1 MAIDEKER
9 LRRWRLVLGKD
20 AQAGLCGGG
29 SGKAGD
35 GTGVGDGFPLDGR
48 DMGMD
53 GVLEALYDSE
63 RSAGLGSSSPQVAR
77 WLGDIRTYFPS
88 STVRIMQQD
97 ALERLQL
104 TQMLLEPEMLESVDA
119 DVHLVATLLSLS
131 KVIPEKTKDTARQV
145 VRKVVSELERK
156 LTNPLI
162 QAVRGSL
169 NRATHTSRPRHNE
182 IDWHR
187 TIRANLKNYLPE
199 YGTIIAERLIGH
211 GHKSS
216 SLRDIVLCVDQS
228 GSMAAS
234 VVYSGI
240 FGAVLASIKAV
251 STRMVVF
258 DTAVVDLTD
267 DLQDPV
273 DLLFG
278 TQLGGGT
285 DINRALTYCQ
295 QIITR
300 PAQTILVLI
309 TDLYEGGSRQEM
321 LRRAAELVASGVQVM
336 CLLALSDRGAPGFD
350 QHNAAAFAT
359 MGIPAFACTPDLFPD
374 LMAAAIQRQDLGLWA
389 AKNDIV
395 TARGEES

>member
-9 LRRWRLVLGKD
+9 LRRWRLVLGKS
-20 AQAGLCGGG
+20 AEEGLCGG
-29 SGKAGD
+29 AG
-35 GTGVGDGFPLDGR
+35 GNGIGEGLELSSR
-48 DMGMD
+48 DQGMD
-53 GVLEALYDSE
+53 DVLEALYDTD
-63 RSAGLGSSSPQVAR
+63 RSAGLGSSSPKVAR

-88 STVRIMQQD
+88 STVRLMQQD
-97 ALERLQL
+97 ALQRLNL

-131 KVIPEKTKDTARQV
+131 RVIPSKTKDTARQV
-145 VRKVVSELERK
+145 VRKVVEELERK
-156 LTNPLI
+156 LANPLI

-169 NRATHTSRPRHNE
+169 NRAIHTRRPRANE
-182 IDWHR
+182 IDWDR

-199 YGTIIAERLIGH
+199 RRTIIAEQLIGH
-211 GHKSS
+211 GHKRS

-228 GSMAAS
+228 GSMASS

-258 DTAVVDLTD
+258 DTSVVDLSD

-285 DINRALTYCQ
+285 DINRALAYCQ
-295 QIITR
+295 QVITR

-309 TDLYEGGSRQEM
+309 TDLYEGGNRQEM
-321 LRRAAELVASGVQVM
+321 MRRAATLVSSGVQVI
-336 CLLALSDRGAPGFD
+336 CLLALSDRGAPSFD
-350 QHNAAAFAT
+350 QHNAAQLAS
-359 MGIPAFACTPDLFPD
+359 MGIPSFACTPDLFPD
-374 LMAAAIQRQDLGLWA
+374 LMAAAIQKQDLNLWA

-395 TARGEES
+395 TARSEER

>member
-1 MAIDEKER
+1 MSIEEKER
-9 LRRWRLVLGKD
+9 LRRWRLVLGKN
-20 AQAGLCGGG
+20 AQACEGAGGG
-29 SGKAGD
+29 GALAEHD
-35 GTGVGDGFPLDGR
+35 LA
-48 DMGMD
+48 MD
-53 GVLEALYDSE
+53 NVLEALYDSD
-63 RSAGLGSSSPQVAR
+63 RSAGLGSSSPNVAR

-97 ALERLQL
+97 ALQRLNL
-104 TQMLLEPEMLESVDA
+104 TQMLLEPEMLENVDA

-131 KVIPEKTKDTARQV
+131 KVIPEKTKDTARHV
-145 VRKVVSELERK
+145 VRKVVDELERK
-156 LTNPLI
+156 LANPLI

-169 NRATHTSRPRHNE
+169 NRATHTRRPRFNE
-182 IDWHR
+182 IDWDR

-199 YGTIIAERLIGH
+199 HGTIIAEQLIGH
-211 GHKSS
+211 GHKRS

-228 GSMAAS
+228 GSMATS

-240 FGAVLASIKAV
+240 FGAVLSSIKAV

-258 DTAVVDLTD
+258 DTSVVDLTD

-285 DINRALTYCQ
+285 DINRALAYCQ

-300 PAQTILVLI
+300 PTQTILVLI
-309 TDLYEGGSRQEM
+309 TDLYEGGNRQEM
-321 LRRAAELVASGVQVM
+321 LRRAAELVNSGVQVI
-336 CLLALSDRGAPGFD
+336 CLLALNDKGAPSFD
-350 QHNAAAFAT
+350 QHNAAVLSG
-359 MGIPAFACTPDLFPD
+359 MGIPSFACTPDLFPD
-374 LMAAAIQRQDLGLWA
+374 LMAAAIQKQDLGIWA

-395 TARGEES
+395 VTRGED